1 MTPRDGLV
9 VRANCTM
16 TTTTGGT
23 GAETRV
29 WSQHP
34 GHGRRPGNVCASVPV
49 SRAHPR
55 SASTAAVL
63 RPQLARPP
71 IVPGSPLATVGCPR
85 LRGMQGSPVWAPHPI
100 STGRRRLPR
109 LGGRWWSTCRDDGC
123 VPAQQA
129 WAAAASRSSRP
140 GRNRRTGDMRGDD
153 GLSGGGGHPWMTRKA
168 ARQTPREPCCRPSI
182 RRCSSSRSGTET
194 SDVEGVGSAGNAVED
209 SEADATVSQV
219 TVHRRGYGARTGAAD

>member
-34 GHGRRPGNVCASVPV
+34 VHGRRPGNVCASVPV

-63 RPQLARPP
+63 RPHLARPP

-109 LGGRWWSTCRDDGC
+109 LGGRCWPTCRDDGC
-123 VPAQQA
+123 VPTQQA
-129 WAAAASRSSRP
+129 WAAAASRSSLWAMAESAY
-140 GRNRRTGDMRGDD
+140 RRHARRRRAVRGWRASMDD
-153 GLSGGGGHPWMTRKA
+153 SQSCEANATWALQH
-168 ARQTPREPCCRPSI
+168 PCCRPSI
-182 RRCSSSRSGTET
+182 RRCSSSRWHGDE
-194 SDVEGVGSAGNAVED
+194 
-209 SEADATVSQV
+209 
-219 TVHRRGYGARTGAAD
+219 

>member
-34 GHGRRPGNVCASVPV
+34 GHGRRPGNVCAYVPV

-63 RPQLARPP
+63 RPQASQVTHRPRVTP
-71 IVPGSPLATVGCPR
+71 SDGWLSSSAGHAGVSR
-85 LRGMQGSPVWAPHPI
+85 LGPAPHFNGP
-100 STGRRRLPR
+100 SQAATPWRPMLVHMPGRWLRSRAAGMGGCCVTEQQARAESAYRRHARRRR
-109 LGGRWWSTCRDDGC
+109 AVRGWRASMDDSQSC
-123 VPAQQA
+123 EANA
-129 WAAAASRSSRP
+129 TWA
-140 GRNRRTGDMRGDD
+140 
-153 GLSGGGGHPWMTRKA
+153 LH
-168 ARQTPREPCCRPSI
+168 PCCRPSI
-182 RRCSSSRSGTET
+182 RRCSSSRWHGDE
-194 SDVEGVGSAGNAVED
+194 
-209 SEADATVSQV
+209 
-219 TVHRRGYGARTGAAD
+219 